1 MVNIPT
7 FNHTGNAGRGK
18 NLKITY
24 FFYHIGPEQPFSNAH
39 LSKFSIKNAVVDFPK
54 FFHEGIQR
62 KKIPKH
68 ELRDP
73 LFEDVLGID
82 FCYLVTRTLC
92 ILPVVRLRKK

>member
-24 FFYHIGPEQPFSNAH
+24 FFYHIVPKSVISNAH

-54 FFHEGIQR
+54 FFHKGIQR
-62 KKIPKH
+62 KKNP
-68 ELRDP
+68 EA
-73 LFEDVLGID
+73 
-82 FCYLVTRTLC
+82 
-92 ILPVVRLRKK
+92 